1 MKRLIPLTVACVL
14 LVALTLT
21 DGRARLVR
29 LDPEL
34 SVTVYTARGTRQG
47 DCATLLSSR
56 GAYATTVALNTTP
69 DALLRSLGLVE
80 RNRYTVD
87 GVTVIEGYSALL
99 GKGVTLDYGTVNA
112 QIAVRS
118 DGSVLLGLP
127 LLVGSY

>member
-47 DCATLLSSR
+47 DCATLLTSR
-56 GAYATTVALNTTP
+56 G
-69 DALLRSLGLVE
+69 ALLRSLGLVE